1 MKMHILLLED
11 DRVLAETVQEVLM
24 DEGYACYVAH
34 TGESALEASYQT
46 KFDLY
51 LLDINVPGILGTTLL
66 KELRHAGDTTPAV
79 FITSKADESS
89 IVEGYRIGCDDYLR
103 KPFSLIELK
112 VRLNAVLK
120 RVYGFNE
127 TTISLGDNLTF
138 DLASLSLLQESETLS
153 LPKKEALILAFFIKN
168 QGRIVTK
175 DELISAIWEDSFPSD
190 AVIRVHISGIKK
202 LIGSER
208 LTTIKGMGYRFEKL

>member
-1 MKMHILLLED
+1 MKMNILLLED
-11 DRVLAETVQEVLM
+11 DRVLAETVQEVLT
-24 DEGYACYVAH
+24 DEGYDCYVAY
-34 TGESALEASYQT
+34 TGESALDASYRT

-66 KELRHAGDTTPAV
+66 KELRASGDTTPAV

-103 KPFSLIELK
+103 KPFSLAELK

-120 RVYGFNE
+120 RVYGFSESTVSIGN
-127 TTISLGDNLTF
+127 DMMF
-138 DLASLSLLQESETLS
+138 DLDSLSLKQNSEVLA
-153 LPKKEALILAFFIKN
+153 LPKKEAMILAFFIKN
-168 QGRIVTK
+168 QGRVVSK
-175 DELISAIWEDSFPSD
+175 DELISAIWDDGFPSD